1 MIATM
6 DKAGRIVIPKAIRTQ
21 AGLKAGVPLEVR
33 VRGGR
38 VEIEPAPRP
47 IQLRAR
53 GSFLVADAVDDG
65 PTLTADEVRRAI
77 ETLRSGPTES

>member
-21 AGLKAGVPLEVR
+21 AGLRAGVPLEIR
-33 VRGGR
+33 VRGGC

-47 IQLRAR
+47 IQLTAR

-65 PTLTADEVRRAI
+65 PHLTADEVRRVV
-77 ETLRSGPTES
+77 EDLRSGPIQS